1 MLFFDLK
8 MNITK
13 NLNWKSIEEYFKPD
27 GALRDIYIYDANIEL
42 WNFFLNFVTS
52 NFSFIFQY
60 QDVERKTLLSY
71 EEIKKFQNDNPI
83 VLKIL
88 LDKISINCHFFCED
102 EIELDIDPKEIDEN
116 NYNSLILFI
125 ENIGFNLNRNVI
137 ITDENSKES
146 IFLTYKFLERIFIL
160 P

>member
-1 MLFFDLK
+1 